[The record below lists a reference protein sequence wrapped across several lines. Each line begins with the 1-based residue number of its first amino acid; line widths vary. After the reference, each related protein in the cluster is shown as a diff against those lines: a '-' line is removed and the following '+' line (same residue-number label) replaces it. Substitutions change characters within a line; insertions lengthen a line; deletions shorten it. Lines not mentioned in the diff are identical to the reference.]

1 MNFLY
6 REVRLGKYRVA
17 VATLL
22 WFGLALIATLAQIGR
37 HSYKNY
43 DIFKGVFWHM
53 RAGTNLFAEYPA
65 EYTDTNHYGPSF
77 APLIA
82 PFAVLPDW
90 LGVALWC
97 LANAALLWWAV
108 KKLPLPERSRL
119 LILAIGAIE
128 MMTATHNV
136 QFNTMLTAFL
146 VLAWVGV
153 EKEKDFWATL
163 PIAFGFLIKL
173 YGIGALLFFV
183 FSKHKGKFVLSF
195 LFWCVVLFALPML
208 LSSPQF
214 VLQSYHDW
222 YTSLMAKNAQ
232 NVDFI
237 ASEGYQDI
245 SVMGMIR
252 RTVYHLTGARGEI
265 IPNLAV
271 LAPAALCIL
280 LPLLRFSQY
289 KYKAFR
295 LSYLAIV
302 LISVVIFS
310 SSAESS
316 TYVIAI
322 IGVGIWY
329 VLNRR
334 DGGTWVLGLLIA
346 VFLLTELSATDLF
359 PQVIRKDVVRAYSL
373 KCLPVF
379 IVWCWLIAQVA
390 RKNYSTTH
398 NLEAA

>member
-1 MNFLY
+1 MRFLY
-6 REVRLGKYRVA
+6 REVRLGKFRVA

-22 WFGLALIATLAQIGR
+22 WFGLALIATLAQLGR

-43 DIFKGVFWHM
+43 LIFKGVFWHM

-90 LGVALWC
+90 LGVFLWC
-97 LANAALLWWAV
+97 MANAAVLFWAI
-108 KKLPLPERSRL
+108 KKLPLPEKSKL
-119 LILAIGAIE
+119 FIVAFGAIE

-136 QFNTMLTAFL
+136 QFNTMLAGFL
-146 VLAWVGV
+146 VLAFVGV
-153 EKEKDFWATL
+153 EREREELGTA
-163 PIAFGFLIKL
+163 PIAAGFLIKL
-173 YGIGALLFFV
+173 YGIGAALFFV
-183 FSKHKGKFVLSF
+183 FSKHKLKFIGWF
-195 LFWCVVLFALPML
+195 LIWCAVLFALPML
-208 LSSPQF
+208 FSSPQF
-214 VLQSYHDW
+214 VLQSYADW
-222 YTSLMAKNAQ
+222 YHSLMAKNAQ

-252 RTVYHLTGARGEI
+252 RTVYHLTGNRGEI
-265 IPNLAV
+265 VGNMWV
-271 LAPAALCIL
+271 LAPAALCVL
-280 LPLLRFSQY
+280 LPLLRFNQY
-289 KYKAFR
+289 KYRNFR

-316 TYVIAI
+316 TYVIPI
-322 IGVGIWY
+322 VGVGIWY
-329 VLNRR
+329 ALNRK
-334 DGGTWVLGLLIA
+334 DGGKWALALLIA
-346 VFLLTELSATDLF
+346 TLLLTELSPTDLF
-359 PQVIRKDVVRAYSL
+359 PEFIRKDVIRAFSL

-379 IVWCWLIAQVA
+379 IVWCWLIANVA
-390 RKNYSTTH
+390 RKDFSRTQ
-398 NLEAA
+398 NLQAV